1 MIKMIPVPWRKIGLY
16 AECENGSVSIWFG
29 FREDKTDVICT
40 QEFFWSRYNE
50 YPIKKRELDDLFDL
64 VEDLHDAYIE
74 KFGESKKW
82 YTMYYTV
89 ESNYNFTINFGYEIP
104 TGNYVQIHHN
114 VFEKFFNTKY
124 EYLEGKYPY

>member
-82 YTMYYTV
+82 YTMY
-89 ESNYNFTINFGYEIP
+89 
-104 TGNYVQIHHN
+104 
-114 VFEKFFNTKY
+114 
-124 EYLEGKYPY
+124 